1 MKKCVTLLVA
11 AIALAMSHSVT
22 QAGEGQQ
29 SIPLRQLAGGY
40 SFTEQGS
47 FAGCFSR
54 SFVEEPCDT
63 AGVVVFPVTALVN
76 GQVTMDSNG
85 NGCATLAS
93 TISNLPVDATPP
105 LVLLT
110 EHAVIKSLHYDPETG
125 SGDFA
130 AHNFKGGECNG
141 ADFGNAGAT
150 AGSTSTDHFVAS
162 NNGKRIDSIIT
173 SFIDHPVNGIGDFS
187 LSGIFLK
194 Q

>member
-1 MKKCVTLLVA
+1 MKVYVA
-11 AIALAMSHSVT
+11 FAIAGLALVT
-22 QAGEGQQ
+22 SQNASQAGEGQQ
-29 SIPLRQLAGGY
+29 GIPLRQLAGGY

-47 FAGCFSR
+47 FAGCFSQ

-76 GQVTMDSNG
+76 GQVTMDSHG
-85 NGCATLAS
+85 NGCATLTA

-105 LVLLT
+105 LLLA
-110 EHAVIKSLHYDPETG
+110 EHAVFKLHDYDPGTG
-125 SGDFA
+125 SGDFDVS
-130 AHNFKGGECNG
+130 NFKGGKCNG
-141 ADFGNAGAT
+141 ADFDDTGAT
-150 AGSTSTDHFVAS
+150 AGSTSTQHFVAS
-162 NNGKRIDSIIT
+162 NNGNRIDSIET